1 MNKNLSLW
9 DKLIAS
15 FDNTPDGFSARKLS
29 AFTAIVVALIATFR
43 FADQAVIVN
52 TLMVWLAFAL
62 LCMGII
68 TAEQILKFY
77 KKDGENAAPTQEP
90 KEGEKGESED
100 PKL

>member
-15 FDNTPDGFSARKLS
+15 FDNSPYGFSARKLS
-29 AFTAIVVALIATFR
+29 AFTAVVVALIATFR
-43 FADQAVIVN
+43 FSDKDVIIN

-62 LCMGII
+62 LCMGIV

-77 KKDGENAAPTQEP
+77 KKDGDSPVVPPTDD
-90 KEGEKGESED
+90 KKESED